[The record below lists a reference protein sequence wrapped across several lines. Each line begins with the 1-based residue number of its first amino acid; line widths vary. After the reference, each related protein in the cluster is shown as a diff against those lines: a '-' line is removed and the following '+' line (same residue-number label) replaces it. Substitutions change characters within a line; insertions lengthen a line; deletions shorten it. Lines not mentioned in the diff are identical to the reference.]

1 MSEHKYWTH
10 LIKLQANQTPGAKYW
25 EGKAQVQYNDG
36 RAFRFFEVHGPAEEF
51 TSKEEARAACSPTSQ
66 DVDRQVYLRNTAD

>member
-10 LIKLQANQTPGAKYW
+10 LIKLQVNQTPGAKYW
-25 EGKAQVQYNDG
+25 EGKAQVHYNDG

-51 TSKEEARAACSPTSQ
+51 TSKEEAEQ
-66 DVDRQVYLRNTAD
+66 HVLRLAKTLIDKFI

>member
-51 TSKEEARAACSPTSQ
+51 TSKEEAEQ
-66 DVDRQVYLRNTAD
+66 HVLRLAKTLIDKFI